1 MISIHQC
8 GHYWWGNG
16 GSDNLVGNNSHT
28 RCLMIAPVL
37 LTLPLELP
45 TKSMQPF
52 KEISVLS
59 VLAKDGT
66 QGINIH

>member
-1 MISIHQC
+1 MIVP
-8 GHYWWGNG
+8 
-16 GSDNLVGNNSHT
+16 L
-28 RCLMIAPVL
+28 L

-52 KEISVLS
+52 KAIGVLS